1 MILPEGYAPV
11 STASLHLPLRHRVP
25 AEIQLPVEPAPRH
38 VRPRDVLKR
47 IITYYV
53 YDGAH
58 NRRPVRYNKH
68 HSKLGLYHGTQ

>member
-1 MILPEGYAPV
+1 MA
-11 STASLHLPLRHRVP
+11 HNN
-25 AEIQLPVEPAPRH
+25 
-38 VRPRDVLKR
+38 VLKR

-53 YDGAH
+53 YDGAD